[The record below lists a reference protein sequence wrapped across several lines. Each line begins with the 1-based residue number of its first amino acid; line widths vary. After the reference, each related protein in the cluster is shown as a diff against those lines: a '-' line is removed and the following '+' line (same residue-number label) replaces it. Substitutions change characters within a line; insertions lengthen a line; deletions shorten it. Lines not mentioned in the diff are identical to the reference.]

1 MHPRGRRRIRFKPLQ
16 RLLICSV
23 FCQLNKEVKKALV
36 SLAGIVFPIAGM
48 IITAIALSA
57 VLSTHWAWGVPFVFI
72 GVMFLI
78 IGLVIP
84 LLQ

>member
-1 MHPRGRRRIRFKPLQ
+1 
-16 RLLICSV
+16 
-23 FCQLNKEVKKALV
+23 
-36 SLAGIVFPIAGM
+36 
-48 IITAIALSA
+48 LSA

>member
-1 MHPRGRRRIRFKPLQ
+1 MFLIIFPRP
-16 RLLICSV
+16 
-23 FCQLNKEVKKALV
+23 KEGEKALV
-36 SLAGIVFPIAGM
+36 SLAGVAFLIAGV
-48 IITAIALSA
+48 IITAIALYA

-72 GVMFLI
+72 GVMCLI